1 MTDTPALI
9 DLSGV
14 TKVFLT
20 DEVETHALSG
30 IHLKIEKG
38 EFVAIAGPSGCG
50 KSTLLS
56 ILGLLDSPTEGQY
69 ILNGQPVAKL
79 TAADRAR
86 VRNREIG
93 FIFQSFNLIGDLTV
107 FENVELP
114 LTYRGTSS
122 AERKKRAMDS
132 LERVGMG
139 HRAKHLPS
147 QLSGGQQQRVAVA
160 RALVGAPAVLLAD
173 EPTGNLDSKNGDAV
187 MSLMKELHQG
197 GATIVMVTHDPRFAR
212 YADRSVHIFD
222 GRIVEEGAAALESA
236 QIA

>member
-20 DEVETHALSG
+20 DEVETHALAG

-122 AERKKRAMDS
+122 SERKKRAMDS
-132 LERVGMG
+132 LERVCMG

-212 YADRSVHIFD
+212 YADRAIHVFD
-222 GRIVEEGAAALESA
+222 GRIVEEGAMSESA